1 MRNHALHC
9 SIPLLALLAM
19 FASSAQAD
27 IYKCTDADGHV
38 TYSNVSTSKCRKL
51 NLDPVG
57 NAPASAASSSK
68 VAPRTPTPGTFPR
81 VDDNTQKAR
90 DTDRRR
96 ILESE
101 LAGEQKNLEQAKKDL
116 AEQEA
121 TVLPSERMPGGI
133 NGAKVQERMQPFK
146 DRIALHERNLEAIR
160 KEIANL
166 H

>member
-1 MRNHALHC
+1 MKPQGLHF
-9 SIPLLALLAM
+9 SITLLALVALP
-19 FASSAQAD
+19 AQAD
-27 IYKCTDADGHV
+27 IFKCADADGHV
-38 TYSNVSTSKCRKL
+38 TYSNVASKNCKKL
-51 NLDPVG
+51 NLDPVSS
-57 NAPASAASSSK
+57 APAAKAAT
-68 VAPRTPTPGTFPR
+68 RTPTPGAFPK

-101 LAGEQKNLEQAKKDL
+101 LAAEQKNLEQAKKDL

-121 TVLPSERMPGGI
+121 VRSGDERNYQRVLDRL
-133 NGAKVQERMQPFK
+133 QPFK
-146 DRIALHERNLEAIR
+146 DKVALHERNIEAIR

>member
-1 MRNHALHC
+1 MKPQGLHF
-9 SIPLLALLAM
+9 SITLLALVALP
-19 FASSAQAD
+19 AQAD
-27 IYKCTDADGHV
+27 IFKCADADGHV
-38 TYSNVSTSKCRKL
+38 TYSNVASKNCKKL
-51 NLDPVG
+51 NLDPV
-57 NAPASAASSSK
+57 NSAPAAKAAT
-68 VAPRTPTPGTFPR
+68 RTPTPAAFPK

-101 LAGEQKNLEQAKKDL
+101 LAAEQKNFEQAKKDL

-121 TVLPSERMPGGI
+121 VRSGDERNYQRVLDRL
-133 NGAKVQERMQPFK
+133 QPFK
-146 DRIALHERNLEAIR
+146 DKVALHERNIEAIR